1 MTFMAKYGVKFIS
14 MVSALAGTMFFFS
27 CTGSFDM
34 YCRQY
39 AVYYTADITK
49 EPYNYIQSPHQYITV
64 RRNSR
69 NGTVETTKP
78 DGSVQTD
85 YQYGSD
91 QYKNFMFGLGGLI
104 IGTPALDQ
112 GNIWCFDLACPI
124 CNSAAARLDIDN
136 VNGKC
141 TCPKCKS
148 AFDLDNSGFVLET
161 SSDDPRPLFRY
172 PVTLSGTN
180 LIIRN

>member
-1 MTFMAKYGVKFIS
+1 MSHGIIKFSGI
-14 MVSALAGTMFFFS
+14 VSALAGTMLFYS
-27 CTGSFDM
+27 CTKSFDM

-64 RRNSR
+64 KRNNR
-69 NGTVETTKP
+69 TGAIETTKP

-85 YQYGSD
+85 FQYGSD
-91 QYKNFMFGLGGLI
+91 SYKNYMFGLGGLI

-124 CNSAAARLDIDN
+124 CNVSSSKLQVDN
-136 VNGKC
+136 ENGKC
-141 TCPKCKS
+141 SCSKCKS
-148 AFDLDNSGFVLET
+148 IFDLDNSGFVLET
-161 SSDDPRPLFRY
+161 TSDNPHPLYRY
-172 PVTLSGTN
+172 PVSLNNTY